1 MEMGTFGSTLICQK
15 CKQSKT
21 GNCKSND
28 SVGLLMTK
36 PHNSSKKESDAQ
48 WNCNVCGL
56 TKSEGDV
63 ESMCLSIYNEADSL
77 TSSVPDR
84 SSISKFEA
92 YIKKYEGS
100 ILHPNHMLLTN
111 IKYNLA
117 TMYGRLPGYEMQEM
131 DIATLSRKKQLCEG
145 ALSVLNRID
154 QGISPRRGMVN
165 LPFVLFYL
173 LFHVSMI

>member
-15 CKQSKT
+15 CKQGKPSKS
-21 GNCKSND
+21 KPND
-28 SVGLLMTK
+28 NVGLIMAK
-36 PHNSSKKESDAQ
+36 PINSSKKESDVQ
-48 WNCNVCGL
+48 WECNVCGF
-56 TKSEGDV
+56 TKRERDV
-63 ESMCLSIYNEADSL
+63 ENLCLSIYNEADTL

-92 YIKKYEGS
+92 FIKKYEGS

-131 DIATLSRKKQLCEG
+131 DIITLSRKKQLCEG
-145 ALSVLNRID
+145 ALTILNKID
-154 QGISPRRGMVN
+154 QGISPRRGN
-165 LPFVLFYL
+165 
-173 LFHVSMI
+173 